1 MRVVILAHGD
11 LDGLAAAAT
20 LMAAL
25 RRAKGARAR
34 LEITQPYNLYKALA
48 RLLAEPPDMLAI
60 VDIGLDEASW
70 QSTSSA
76 LRDIVERGRRVLWM
90 DHHIH
95 TIRHGLELAEIGVSL
110 LYTSSGCASTLAR
123 EAFAHLTDDPAFYGK
138 LTRLGEIADGAVKGE
153 GEFALLADRL
163 AAALSAP
170 SSRDEFKLRL
180 VKMWV
185 EEHRLIDDEVALR
198 AEEYE
203 KALAEK
209 MAEVEDRVVVEV
221 RRGLLLDARDLRLS
235 GFAGHIASR
244 LARERGKV
252 TALVFT
258 PNEREVVATCR
269 VPYNIDFNAVDE
281 LAPIAAELGG
291 GGGGLEKAASMRVP
305 RELGDEFLKKLA
317 DLFRRKLD

>member
-1 MRVVILAHGD
+1 MRIVVLAHGD

-25 RRAKGARAR
+25 KEARGAQVR
-34 LEITQPYNLYKALA
+34 LEITQPYNLHRALA
-48 RLLAEPPDMLAI
+48 RVSAAPPDMLAI
-60 VDIGLDEASW
+60 VDIGLDEATW
-70 QSTSSA
+70 QSTA
-76 LRDIVERGRRVLWM
+76 EILRELIARGCRVLWV
-90 DHHIH
+90 DHHVH
-95 TIRHGLELAEIGVSL
+95 SIRRSLELAEMGVAL
-110 LYTSSGCASTLAR
+110 LYTSGGCASTLAR
-123 EAFAHLTDDPAFYGK
+123 EAFAHLTKDPSFYER
-138 LTRLGEIADGAVKGE
+138 LTRLGEIADGVTRGE
-153 GEFALLADRL
+153 GELTLLADRL

-170 SSRDEFKLRL
+170 SSRDEFKRRL

-209 MAEVEDRVVVEV
+209 MAEVEERVAVEV
-221 RRGLLLDARDLRLS
+221 RRGLLLDARDLKLG

-281 LAPIAAELGG
+281 LTPIAAELGG
-291 GGGGLEKAASMRVP
+291 GGGGLEKAASVRVP
-305 RELGDEFLKKLA
+305 RELGGELLRRLA